1 MVGESGAELSAIAGV
16 QELLGNAMKL
26 VFKVHRITSQSRR
39 VIKVIAGLPT
49 ADVGVH
55 IAVTEGVTSV

>member
-1 MVGESGAELSAIAGV
+1 VAAPDNSQLMHW
-16 QELLGNAMKL
+16 LLRLLLNVVKL